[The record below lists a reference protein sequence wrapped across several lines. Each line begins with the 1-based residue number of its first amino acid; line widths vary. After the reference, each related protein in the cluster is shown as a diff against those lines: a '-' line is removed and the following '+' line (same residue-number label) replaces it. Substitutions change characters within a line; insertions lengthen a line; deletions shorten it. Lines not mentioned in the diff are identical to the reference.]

1 MDEKEPSQDEFS
13 STRWD
18 FLAPAAA
25 GAIAIAGDYPPLT
38 ALNAEPGVGAF
49 AR

>member
-25 GAIAIAGDYPPLT
+25 GAIAIAVIIRRSP
-38 ALNAEPGVGAF
+38 
-49 AR
+49 R